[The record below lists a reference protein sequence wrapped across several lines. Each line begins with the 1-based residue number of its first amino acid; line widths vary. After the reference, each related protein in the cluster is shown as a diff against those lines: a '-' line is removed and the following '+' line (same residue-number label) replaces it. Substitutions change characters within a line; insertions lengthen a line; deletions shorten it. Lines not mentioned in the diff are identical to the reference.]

1 MPSRELTS
9 TKSPNQRRRGEPRA
23 KISPHDEDALAPIPK
38 YVAWVAGIWIAGHYI
53 VQAITALSGHQ
64 TDASFVVK
72 ILLNLQADRWIAYI
86 VGGGGVVYGW
96 NERRLKR
103 KDIERLSRHTEELEK
118 RLDPKRT
125 SSNLLPDGRTRRED
139 K

>member
-1 MPSRELTS
+1 MNQEQKFRLTM
-9 TKSPNQRRRGEPRA
+9 RVV
-23 KISPHDEDALAPIPK
+23 DALAPIPK
-38 YVAWVAGIWIAGHYI
+38 YVAWVAAIWVSGHYI

-86 VGGGGVVYGW
+86 VGGGGVAYGW

-103 KDIERLSRHTEELEK
+103 KDIKRLSRHTEELER